1 METIRRAEELI
12 NIIDNARDELA
23 RLIFTEQV
31 ECVAEPR
38 FYQGGYFAFI
48 TVKIAGKELQLSANE
63 NGYMCDFSNYVQ
75 LKDGIGNQTERTFV
89 ENLKKR
95 LDKQRLEQMKKNVAE
110 LEKKSVP
117 ASSLNS

>member
-1 METIRRAEELI
+1 MESIKRAEELI

-38 FYQGGYFAFI
+38 YCQGGYFARI
-48 TVKIAGKELQLSANE
+48 TVNIAGNELQLSANE
-63 NGYMCDFSNYVQ
+63 NGYMCDFSHYVR
-75 LKDGIGNQTERTFV
+75 LKDEIGNPTEMSFV

-95 LDKQRLEQMKKNVAE
+95 IAEQRLEEMKKKVAE
-110 LEKKSVP
+110 LENKLG
-117 ASSLNS
+117 AGE

>member
-1 METIRRAEELI
+1 MENVRRAEELI

-38 FYQGGYFAFI
+38 SCPGGYFARI
-48 TVKIAGKELQLSANE
+48 TVSIAGKDLQLSANE
-63 NGYMCDFSNYVQ
+63 NGYMCDFSHYVQ
-75 LKDGIGNQTERTFV
+75 LKDGIGNPTEMFFV

-95 LDKQRLEQMKKNVAE
+95 IAEQRLEEMKKKIAE
-110 LEKKSVP
+110 LENKLG
-117 ASSLNS
+117 AGE